1 MENTRH
7 KPTYSL
13 LEDPYERLLAG
24 ITLLAYKDLF
34 SNNIAQRNSAKL
46 YFRDNPYQLTPKVLE
61 VIETQFNKE
70 KKERGYKYAEFKFKA
85 N

>member
-1 MENTRH
+1 MKNTRH

-13 LEDPYERLLAG
+13 LEDPYERLLVS
-24 ITLLAYKDLF
+24 ITLTAYKDLF

-46 YFRDNPYQLTPKVLE
+46 YFRDNPYQLPPKVLE
-61 VIETQFNKE
+61 EIEIQFNKE
-70 KKERGYKYAEFKFKA
+70 KKERGYKYAEFDFEA

>member
-1 MENTRH
+1 M
-7 KPTYSL
+7 

-24 ITLLAYKDLF
+24 ITLVAYKDLF

-46 YFRDNPYQLTPKVLE
+46 YFRDNPYNLSARVLE
-61 VIETQFNKE
+61 EIEMQFNKE
-70 KKERGYKYAEFKFKA
+70 KKERGYKYAELNFKT

>member
-1 MENTRH
+1 MESTRH
-7 KPTYSL
+7 KPTYTL

-24 ITLLAYKDLF
+24 ITLVAYKDLF

-46 YFRDNPYQLTPKVLE
+46 YFRDNPYQLPPKVLE
-61 VIETQFNKE
+61 EIETHFNKE
-70 KKERGYKYAEFKFKA
+70 KKERGYKYAEFNFKA